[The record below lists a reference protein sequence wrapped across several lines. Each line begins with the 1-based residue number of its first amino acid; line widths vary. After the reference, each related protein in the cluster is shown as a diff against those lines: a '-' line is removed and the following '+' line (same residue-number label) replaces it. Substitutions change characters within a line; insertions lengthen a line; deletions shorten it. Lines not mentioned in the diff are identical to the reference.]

1 WELPGGIHPPE
12 NKTQSLQLPL
22 GEVPLPPVM
31 VIPLNQHMGTPAQPV
46 VQVGERV
53 LAGQLIGAAD
63 GTFSAN
69 THASTSGTVIAIEER
84 AIPHPSG
91 MNAESVVIQPDGKH
105 EWVAREECAD
115 YR

>member
-1 WELPGGIHPPE
+1 MTSLIKVWELPGGIHPPE
-12 NKTQSLQLPL
+12 HKDQSLQLPL
-22 GEVPLPPVM
+22 GTVPLPPVL

-46 VQVGERV
+46 VQVREPA
-53 LAGQLIGAAD
+53 LTGQLIGAAD

-91 MNAESVVIQPDGKH
+91 MDSE
-105 EWVAREECAD
+105 
-115 YR
+115 